1 MRKGSA
7 TASDREVLQAKLAA
21 IKAEQEKV
29 SEEKKALALK
39 TETLRRS
46 MSNAEASPG
55 PKEKVTSPRVPATP
69 SVSAAPSPAVGRV
82 SLNRGTSDIDREI
95 AMEKKRLAAMEEEMK
110 RTQAASSL
118 SVAQDDVMEQ
128 MLRKAE
134 EEATRQEVAR
144 RAAKAKEEERR
155 QEEVLRRAEE
165 EAVRSEAER
174 QAAAARAKENE
185 RRKVE
190 AVPGKAD
197 DSGESESADET
208 SSDSEEV
215 VSREAQQV
223 PLSELQEALRS
234 MSSQVTA
241 RNDGAI
247 VRLCGVATRKAV
259 QLVEESGSD
268 TDFASSVQML
278 IVDLNKQMVALLKS
292 RYEAASLA
300 DAEDVISA
308 TLRVLSSGML
318 TQ

>member
-1 MRKGSA
+1 VG
-7 TASDREVLQAKLAA
+7 
-21 IKAEQEKV
+21 
-29 SEEKKALALK
+29 EEKKALALK

-46 MSNAEASPG
+46 LSNAETSPG
-55 PKEKVTSPRVPATP
+55 QREKVTSPRLPATP
-69 SVSAAPSPAVGRV
+69 SMSAAPSPAVGRL
-82 SLNRGTSDIDREI
+82 SLNRDMSDIDRQI
-95 AMEKKRLAAMEEEMK
+95 AAEKKRLVAMEEEMK
-110 RTQAASSL
+110 RTQAAPSL
-118 SVAQDDVMEQ
+118 SASQDDVMEQ

-144 RAAKAKEEERR
+144 RAEKAKEDERR

-165 EAVRSEAER
+165 EAARNEAER
-174 QAAAARAKENE
+174 QAAAERAKENE
-185 RRKVE
+185 RRRVNV
-190 AVPGKAD
+190 ARSKAE
-197 DSGESESADET
+197 DSGESESTNET

-215 VSREAQQV
+215 VSREAQHV
-223 PLSELQEALRS
+223 PLTELQEALRS

-300 DAEDVISA
+300 EAEDVISA
-308 TLRVLSSGML
+308 TLRVLSSGTM